1 MYADDANIFVT
12 GNNLDEAYTK
22 LDSLISLLVNWVDN
36 NGLALNLKK
45 TKYMVFSRQRN
56 LQYRDVVIS
65 GIDIERKTEARFL
78 GVLVDEN
85 LTWAQHISAVKMKM
99 SRYVGL
105 MYISS
110 KNIYL

>member
-65 GIDIERKTEARFL
+65 GIDIE
-78 GVLVDEN
+78 N